1 MSQSQT
7 LKMGEILIREG
18 YLTMDACQKVL
29 QIQKE
34 QGYISKSRKAYK
46 PFGQICVELKL
57 LSANELQ
64 RVLQKHQ
71 KRIRLGELLLNQG
84 LIQERQLEKA
94 LERQGDTG
102 KKLGQLLLEAG
113 AINQNQLMDALALQL
128 DLPRMTPD
136 LDLID
141 MQLLK
146 AFALDFYRDNGCLPL
161 YCHDEELTV
170 VMADP
175 LNQELIKALQRQYRA
190 RICPALAPPEQIQAA
205 LDAFAAREAG
215 TTSRAEP
222 VSDAPQ
228 AIVIGAESLTPAE
241 DGPAEPSPL
250 TAAAPPPASA
260 ATAGSPTPAS
270 GAAVVSDQALQV
282 VDFLIKNALKERAN
296 ALHIEPQQKHLRV
309 RYRIDGVLHHKTDL
323 PSHLAPR
330 LSVGL
335 KSLCGLDP
343 APGRRQQ
350 RARCQHLFQGQPL
363 QLQLATY
370 PSAWGESLV
379 LEVAAENEQQD
390 HLLNLERI
398 GFSPLN
404 LLRYRHLLSE
414 PGGLM
419 ILTGPAR
426 TGKSTTLY
434 ASVHDLNQRQRAIMT
449 AEDSIERPVSGTIQ
463 AAYAPERDGH
473 FADLIRAMGHLDP
486 DVLMVSEI
494 QNAETLEAIVE
505 LASGGAKVITAY
517 LAFDATGAM
526 LRLNRMGLN
535 HYLIASSQLT
545 VLSQRLVRKLCL
557 HCRQPE
563 SPDPHLLRQ
572 LGLVDVDP
580 NAHTYYRPVGC
591 AQCQM
596 HGFMGQT
603 AIHELLHINEA
614 IREAILAQHPA
625 ATIRGIARTEAK
637 LVSMAEDGL
646 YKAITGLT
654 SLAEVQR
661 VAFVNEY
668 DLQTPWEA
676 EEIEAIC
683 KGEVAEFI

>member
-57 LSANELQ
+57 LSADELQ

-84 LIQERQLEKA
+84 LIQAKQLEKA
-94 LERQGDTG
+94 LERQADSG
-102 KKLGQLLLEAG
+102 KKLGQLLLEAN
-113 AINQNQLMDALALQL
+113 AINPNQLMDALALQL

-141 MQLLK
+141 TSLLT
-146 AFALDFYRDNGCLPL
+146 AFALDFYREAGCLPL
-161 YCHDEELTV
+161 YCHNDELTV

-175 LNQELIKALQRQYRA
+175 LNQELIKQLQRQYRA
-190 RICPALAPPEQIQAA
+190 RICPALAPPAQIQAT
-205 LDAFAAREAG
+205 LDAFAARQAG
-215 TTSRAEP
+215 QPAVTEP

-228 AIVIGAESLTPAE
+228 AIAIGAESLTPPPE
-241 DGPAEPSPL
+241 SPAEQAQS
-250 TAAAPPPASA
+250 TATAEVAERPQPTAPASA
-260 ATAGSPTPAS
+260 SPT
-270 GAAVVSDQALQV
+270 VSDQALQV

-296 ALHIEPQQKHLRV
+296 AIHIEPQQKHLRV

-323 PSHLAPR
+323 PSHLAER

-335 KSLCGLDP
+335 KSICGLDP
-343 APGRRQQ
+343 SPSRRQQ

-379 LEVAAENEQQD
+379 LEAAAENEQQD

-449 AEDSIERPVSGTIQ
+449 AEDSIERPVPGAIQ
-463 AAYAPERDGH
+463 AAYQAERDGH
-473 FADLIRAMGHLDP
+473 FADLIRAMAYLDP

-494 QNAETLEAIVE
+494 QNSESLEAITE
-505 LASGGAKVITAY
+505 LASGGAKVLTAY
-517 LAFDATGAM
+517 PAFDATGAM

-545 VLSQRLVRKLCL
+545 VLSQRLVRKLCP

-580 NAHTYYRPVGC
+580 SVHTYFRPVGC
-591 AQCQM
+591 SQCQM

-646 YKAITGLT
+646 YKAITGVT